1 MEIKQEFYYIKNF
14 DFKSN
19 LSLKLRWNRK
29 YLNIFKL
36 NSYFKKPF
44 LADYSWSA
52 ILAFQHYSVT
62 LHNTALTEPKKKH
75 TDFAIRRKEL
85 LIVFLCGWPA
95 CWGPKMG
102 YDVNRFQGR
111 WTRSSPVPSAPE
123 CLRIRC
129 RFVLFAKNAHRESY
143 ICFKYKQSYISI
155 DSGRDVR
162 ARILPRMH

>member
-102 YDVNRFQGR
+102 YDVNRFQGEVDEELTCPICSGVLEDPLQVCFVCKER
-111 WTRSSPVPSAPE
+111 TP
-123 CLRIRC
+123 RIIHM
-129 RFVLFAKNAHRESY
+129 L
-143 ICFKYKQSYISI
+143 
-155 DSGRDVR
+155 
-162 ARILPRMH
+162 